1 MADELQ
7 ITITIEGR
15 PYKLTVD
22 RSEEETV
29 RLAAKSI
36 EGQISHYAKNFK
48 YSDKQDLLAMVALH
62 FATTAVYANK
72 EASFVTQQLSPT
84 VKEMDNILT
93 EALKD

>member
-1 MADELQ
+1 MADELP

-15 PYKLTVD
+15 PYKLTIS
-22 RSEEETV
+22 RNEEEV
-29 RLAAKSI
+29 IRIAAKHI

-62 FATTAVYANK
+62 FATLAINNK
-72 EASFVTQQLSPT
+72 NEVSFVTDSLSPT
-84 VKEMDNILT
+84 LTEINSILT